1 MWNHPLIRKS
11 FMRKILLVTGFL
23 LSCLVAASAA
33 AAPKPDMLFFYS
45 KDCEH
50 CAAIRKDVLPDF
62 LQKYGSL
69 IRLVELEVSEPAVF
83 DSLLAMES
91 RVQFPEDQKD
101 YPAVYFMGTL
111 IEGEIP
117 VGTRLESLVKAW
129 MANPDS
135 LEALNRDVLSRKP
148 ELFVSHAVGDVKPVH
163 LAYFFKQGCKQ
174 CSRAQEIILWLEKTY
189 PNVKIDSFDI
199 AAENS
204 MRLATALGLRSGVPQ
219 SKLMST
225 PVFFAGKEYVLADSI
240 SQKRL
245 ADLVIGLSQTGAEA
259 VWDSMSEEELAAAGD
274 YIEGKF
280 QSITLAAVALAALGD
295 GINPCAFATILFFV
309 SYLTMLKRKKNEIAA
324 VGLAFAFAVFLTYFL
339 VGLGFLNI
347 VKSITNVE
355 LLSRIIFG
363 GAAALCLVFGFLS
376 IFDYFKA
383 RSGKVSEMS
392 LQLPA
397 FLKKR
402 IHATIR
408 EQARTRR
415 LVLGALT
422 AGFTVSILEFACTGQ
437 VYLPTITYMA
447 SRKASAIGYLFLY
460 NALFILPLLAVFGIV
475 YFGVS
480 SQTIARVMEQKV
492 GAVKLVLATVF
503 FVVGGLLFWSVFG

>member
-1 MWNHPLIRKS
+1 
-11 FMRKILLVTGFL
+11 MRKILLLVGFL
-23 LSCLVAASAA
+23 LSCLVLASAA
-33 AAPKPDMLFFYS
+33 AAPKPDMIFFYS

-50 CAAIRKDVLPDF
+50 CAAIKKDVLPGF
-62 LQKYGSL
+62 LKKYGNT
-69 IRLVELEVSEPAVF
+69 IRFVELEVSEPAHF

-135 LEALNRDVLSRKP
+135 LEALNREVLSRKP
-148 ELFVSHAVGDVKPVH
+148 EILESDAGGGAKPVH
-163 LAYFFKQGCKQ
+163 MAYFFKQGCKK
-174 CSRAQEIILWLEKTY
+174 CSRAKEIIVWLEKNY
-189 PNVKIDSFDI
+189 PNAKVESFDI
-199 AAENS
+199 AEERS
-204 MRLATALGLRSGVPQ
+204 MLLATALGLRSGEPEN
-219 SKLMST
+219 KLMST
-225 PVFFAGKEYVLADSI
+225 PAFFAGKEYVLSGDI

-245 ADLVIGLSQTGAEA
+245 SDLVSGLSGAGAEP
-259 VWDSMSEEELAAAGD
+259 VWNSLSEEELAAAKNFIARKYD
-274 YIEGKF
+274 A
-280 QSITLAAVALAALGD
+280 ITLAAVALAALGD
-295 GINPCAFATILFFV
+295 GVNPCAFATILFFV
-309 SYLTMLKRKKNEIAA
+309 SYLTMLKRKKNEIVA

-347 VKSITNVE
+347 VKSITNIE
-355 LLSRIIFG
+355 LLSKIIFG

-376 IFDYFKA
+376 ISDYFKA

-447 SRKASAIGYLFLY
+447 SRKASAVGYLFLY
-460 NALFILPLLAVFGIV
+460 NALFILPLLVVFGIV
-475 YFGVS
+475 YYGVS
-480 SQTIARVMEQKV
+480 SQAIARVMEQKV
-492 GAVKLVLATVF
+492 GAVKLVLAAVF
-503 FVVGGLLFWSVFG
+503 FTVGGLLFWSVFG